1 MGKHIKN
8 ATKMGTLVSL
18 NHIMAI
24 IMILITGI
32 VLIIIIKGLNK
43 SYKGFWI
50 PQIIPSK
57 IPERQDKKNP
67 AKVL

>member
-1 MGKHIKN
+1 
-8 ATKMGTLVSL
+8 MGTLVSL